1 MIINK
6 GKNFCP
12 APFKQFCVNS
22 IGQISP
28 CCMINETGFG
38 KINKN
43 LNLSLKQLLSQK
55 DWQDFISS
63 HNEEKM
69 PDICEKACGM
79 SYPVEYHHQW
89 KRYKGFTTKD
99 NIIKTADIS
108 FGNICN
114 LTCTMCG
121 PTWSNEWLKFADQKD
136 RFAWNFNFSQC
147 IELAD
152 ILKNCESIVIKGGE
166 PFLNTNF
173 VIFLKK
179 LNEIYTDNN
188 LSFNVLTN
196 GTICNKEA
204 LEIINN
210 FPNPS
215 INLSIESTNSNLY
228 KWIRGGPYDLNTIFY
243 NINYIKNNY
252 KNILLRAN
260 YIVGSVNIDNFLQD
274 MNILRK
280 INVDELNLML
290 IKHPLE
296 QSISIVKH
304 EYIQNFIND
313 LLKDSKIHNSFYN
326 LMTSMNTLHT
336 TIEHLESLTTQK
348 IDKNYLIERLNFYN
362 HIRYKQTNNINLDLL
377 KIKPN
382 FCDFINLE

>member
-1 MIINK
+1 
-6 GKNFCP
+6 
-12 APFKQFCVNS
+12 
-22 IGQISP
+22 
-28 CCMINETGFG
+28 MINETGFG
-38 KINKN
+38 KLNKD
-43 LNLSLKQLLSQK
+43 LNLSLQQLLRQE
-55 DWQDFISS
+55 DWQNFISS
-63 HNEEKM
+63 HLKEKM

-121 PTWSNEWLKFADQKD
+121 PTWSNEWLKFVNQKD

-147 IELAD
+147 IELAN

-166 PFLNTNF
+166 PFLNKNF
-173 VIFLKK
+173 VIFLKQ
-179 LNEIYTDNN
+179 LNEIYTDSKLN
-188 LSFNVLTN
+188 FNVLTN
-196 GTICNKEA
+196 GTVCNQDA

-210 FPNPS
+210 FPYPN
-215 INLSIESTNSNLY
+215 INISIESTENDLY
-228 KWIRGGPYDLNTIFY
+228 KWVRGGIYSLDTIFS
-243 NINYIKNNY
+243 NISYIKKNY

-274 MNILRK
+274 MNILRE
-280 INVDELNLML
+280 IQIDELNLML
-290 IKHPLE
+290 IKYPLE
-296 QSISIVKH
+296 QSISIVKQK
-304 EYIQNFIND
+304 YIKKFIND
-313 LLKDSKIHNSFYN
+313 LLTDSKLYPSFYK
-326 LMTSMNTLHT
+326 LMTNMNTLQD
-336 TIEHLESLTTQK
+336 TIEHLKSIPTQK

-382 FCDFINLE
+382 FCNFINLE